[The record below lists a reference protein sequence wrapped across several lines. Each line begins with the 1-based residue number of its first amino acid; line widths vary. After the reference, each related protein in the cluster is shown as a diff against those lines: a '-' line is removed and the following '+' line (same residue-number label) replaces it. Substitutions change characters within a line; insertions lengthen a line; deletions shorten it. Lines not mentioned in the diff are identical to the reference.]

1 MKQKGKVP
9 SDYYGVTVPTFDM
22 NVSGSLELAMNKI
35 VIAIEKTI
43 TSFSFKPIPST
54 ALALGYFD
62 NFIQPLAKR
71 WVKQSQNYALE
82 VMLPKNIKDIRTE
95 VSVFRKSN
103 PSTPVSV
110 YEDGQRPVVHQY
122 VAHPTLFWDIPTT
135 LSTLYKMI
143 DIAHPVGE
151 VGTNSDKDAWVKYE
165 VVNFAGTLRALIQEC
180 SACREMI
187 TIKHM

>member
-1 MKQKGKVP
+1 
-9 SDYYGVTVPTFDM
+9 M

-110 YEDGQRPVVHQY
+110 YEDGQRPVVHQRGASY
-122 VAHPTLFWDIPTT
+122 LILGYTYYPF
-135 LSTLYKMI
+135 
-143 DIAHPVGE
+143 
-151 VGTNSDKDAWVKYE
+151 
-165 VVNFAGTLRALIQEC
+165 NFA
-180 SACREMI
+180 
-187 TIKHM
+187 